1 MAQLFNQ
8 LKLTTMKKKWFFA
21 GAVLLMAAAAV
32 TVHLTRERSV
42 SFDLLSAN
50 VEALTQN
57 EIQVLMPC
65 YMDNGSGTLGWYQE
79 CYKKDSYSGYKD
91 GYPCPTLPSY
101 IRAGYE
107 MTCMKEYEV
116 YY

>member
-1 MAQLFNQ
+1 M
-8 LKLTTMKKKWFFA
+8 
-21 GAVLLMAAAAV
+21 MAAAAV

-57 EIQVLMPC
+57 EIQVPISC
-65 YMDNGSGTLGWYQE
+65 YADYSSGTLGWYQE
-79 CYKKDSYSGYKD
+79 CYKENSYLGYKN

>member
-1 MAQLFNQ
+1 
-8 LKLTTMKKKWFFA
+8 MKKKWFLA
-21 GAVLLMAAAAV
+21 GAVLVMAVAAL
-32 TVHLTRERSV
+32 TVHLIRERSV

-57 EIQVLMPC
+57 EIQVKVPC
-65 YMDNGSGTLGWYQE
+65 YVDYSSGTLGWYQE
-79 CYKKDSYSGYKD
+79 CYRKNSYSDYKD
-91 GYPCPTLPSY
+91 GEPCPTLPSY

-116 YY
+116 NY